1 MSNCFLADNNGVPW
15 AVIGDGFDTDT
26 VTAQG
31 LSSRQTRR
39 TRSGDFPWPPAGTST
54 GHQWGLSH
62 GHGQTATPAASCAN
76 WTPRSPVARRPEL
89 AAHPRDEAR
98 HRRITIMA
106 GPIDSSAD
114 TSAFERALPVGAQA
128 GSRCRDGRL

>member
-15 AVIGDGFDTDT
+15 SVIGDGFDTDT

-62 GHGQTATPAASCAN
+62 GHGQVRTTVPAGGN
-76 WTPRSPVARRPEL
+76 RRAPGL
-89 AAHPRDEAR
+89 HRPGGVTLLLFRRDLFR
-98 HRRITIMA
+98 GLM
-106 GPIDSSAD
+106 
-114 TSAFERALPVGAQA
+114 
-128 GSRCRDGRL
+128 